1 MLHPQR
7 RDLLELAGQR
17 RERSALLELVDG
29 AQLLLRGPAR
39 AHEVRVVGVREPV
52 RGCAGRADHRVLV
65 DGEGGVTRSG
75 QGEHVGDRLRS
86 LRERNRVRAPLSRAE
101 DDVFLCSDANEELGP
116 VGLGEAD
123 LELGR
128 SRAAD
133 RPGAQESSAPVGGA
147 ATETPDDP
155 RRRPG
160 QRAASAPD
168 DAGLAEHLHRACAA
182 EDVQLVA
189 RRAVEC
195 APPVRPDLALDAEV
209 TQQRERPPGH
219 GRRRDVEVERELAV
233 TAEMEAAGRVEE
245 RRDLRERVAAPR
257 GRDGRELVP
266 HVLGERHAVAPS
278 SASRRRL

>member
-1 MLHPQR
+1 M
-7 RDLLELAGQR
+7 
-17 RERSALLELVDG
+17 
-29 AQLLLRGPAR
+29 
-39 AHEVRVVGVREPV
+39 VRVRQPV
-52 RGCAGRADHRVLV
+52 RGCAGCADNRVLV
-65 DGEGGVTRSG
+65 DGEGGVARSG
-75 QGEHVGDRLRS
+75 QSEHVGDRLGA
-86 LRERNRVRAPLSRAE
+86 LRERDRVRAPLSRAE
-101 DDVFLCSDANEELGP
+101 DDVFLCRDANEELGA
-116 VGLGEAD
+116 VELGEPD

-128 SRAAD
+128 SRTAD
-133 RPGAQESSAPVGGA
+133 RPGSQESPAPVRGPA
-147 ATETPDDP
+147 AGTPDDP

-160 QRAASAPD
+160 QRAATAPD
-168 DAGLAEHLHRACAA
+168 DAGLAENLHRARAA

-195 APPVRPDLALDAEV
+195 ASPVRPDLALDAEV

-219 GRRRDVEVERELAV
+219 GRRRHVEVERELAV